1 MSRKLK
7 IFLLV
12 VLIGAQLVVCYQ
24 YPKIRM
30 NIDFLYLIIFYVS
43 IRMGFVKA
51 MAAASIL
58 GLLTDYLSM
67 GVLGV
72 FSFSRVISS
81 YLLSEGAR
89 FIDLRKNAFL
99 FMLILIS
106 LLISNSVAFF
116 FFHFIFKFPVS
127 RQLLLI
133 QPLTTSLV
141 GTLLLAFPQVKNTL
155 NVY

>member
-7 IFLLV
+7 VILFVLLV
-12 VLIGAQLVVCYQ
+12 SAQLVVCYQ
-24 YPKIRM
+24 YPKMRI
-30 NIDFLYLIIFYVS
+30 NVDFIYLIIFYIS

-51 MAAASIL
+51 MAAASVL

-67 GVLGV
+67 GILGV

-81 YLLSEGAR
+81 YLLTEGAR
-89 FIDLRKNAFL
+89 FIDLRKNVFL

-106 LLISNSVAFF
+106 LLVSNSVAFF
-116 FFHFIFKFPVS
+116 FFHFIFKFPIS

-133 QPLTTSLV
+133 QPLSTSLV
-141 GTLLLAFPQVKNTL
+141 GTVMLAFPQVKNTL